1 MSARDIAA
9 VGDRVAERCGA
20 MRPCVHFRGQDCLEG
35 VSDRSEQRV
44 VAREIGPVHAAQRPT
59 VPEGRPTC
67 VYRSLVGPEKAVVT
81 GELAPDRPERA
92 SVGCA
97 HGTVVV

>member
-44 VAREIGPVHAAQRPT
+44 VAREIGPVHAAQRP
-59 VPEGRPTC
+59 VAPERCPTR
-67 VYRSLVGPEKAVVT
+67 VYWSLVGPEKVVVT
-81 GELAPDRPERA
+81 GEQASDRTERA

-97 HGTVVV
+97 RGTVVV